1 MIFSVS
7 VGDHPVAGVVVQ
19 FAAALVVGQFGA
31 GLVATPPA

>member
-1 MIFSVS
+1 LIFVLVS
-7 VGDHPVAGVVVQ
+7 DHPVAGVVAQ